1 MQPPGWKITRR
12 TWKAHRF
19 RPDMSDQASLGT
31 LPDDTD
37 FDPLTW
43 EDSYAI
49 ALTLRR
55 EHPQVDLEQVSLGM
69 IYRWTLALP
78 EFTDDPQLA
87 NEEILSSIY
96 QEWFEEVISL

>member
-1 MQPPGWKITRR
+1 MTEP
-12 TWKAHRF
+12 
-19 RPDMSDQASLGT
+19 ASLET
-31 LPDDTD
+31 FPDDVEI
-37 FDPLTW
+37 DPLTW

-49 ALTLRR
+49 ALALRR
-55 EHPQVDLEQVSLGM
+55 EHRQVDLEQVSLGM

-96 QEWFEEVISL
+96 QEWFEEVISP